1 MQTKTLFSKISF
13 IFIIVSLNAKPT
25 VNKNLALDKNLVLSS
40 TLERSSTLELSS
52 TMRLS
57 IPVVEHIQPFELS
70 RVVNRT
76 FRRTLSTETIISEL
90 RRIHD
95 HREKLIIELGLF
107 HRIETIVNGALPMF

>member
-13 IFIIVSLNAKPT
+13 IFMIVSLNAKPT
-25 VNKNLALDKNLVLSS
+25 VNKNLALNENLELSS
-40 TLERSSTLELSS
+40 TLERRSTLELSS
-52 TMRLS
+52 TMQLS
-57 IPVVEHIQPFELS
+57 IPMVEHIKPFEFS

-76 FRRTLSTETIISEL
+76 FRRTPCTKTRLSEL

-95 HREKLIIELGLF
+95 HRKKMILELGLF